1 MQIELLNNSQLQ
13 EFAQN
18 TWMMAETFKIRI
30 NQNTDPEIDEI
41 NIGLTKRPKNI
52 LTLYE
57 TLERVKLILANGDV
71 IIDTS
76 VGLVRNAK
84 ILEDLV
90 NIEMDEELMQG
101 AVVEC
106 YYKFHIV
113 NEGEEDRLSNYF
125 RDVPDDIIAN
135 NIVIYTYISKNV
147 NFSSELYVKEDNL
160 LQLSEDVRNAIIE
173 NDLQVYKL
181 ETSLL
186 PKQKVTIDMY
196 SSKMIS
202 LEDGDEAFIHTGT
215 SEIVSFYNSAG
226 RRNSKGW
233 NNSVVSGNYNY
244 IARRVKE
251 YDNTN
256 PMVIIT
262 PPTGENLRPT
272 IIWNIEEHIRAP
284 KR

>member
-57 TLERVKLILANGDV
+57 TLERVKLTLANGDV

-135 NIVIYTYISKNV
+135 NIVIYTYISKMLI
-147 NFSSELYVKEDNL
+147 FHLKY
-160 LQLSEDVRNAIIE
+160 
-173 NDLQVYKL
+173 
-181 ETSLL
+181 
-186 PKQKVTIDMY
+186 M
-196 SSKMIS
+196 
-202 LEDGDEAFIHTGT
+202 
-215 SEIVSFYNSAG
+215 
-226 RRNSKGW
+226 
-233 NNSVVSGNYNY
+233 
-244 IARRVKE
+244 
-251 YDNTN
+251 
-256 PMVIIT
+256 
-262 PPTGENLRPT
+262 
-272 IIWNIEEHIRAP
+272 
-284 KR
+284 